1 MLFTSR
7 RPNQHTT
14 LIQRLW
20 PGRCLL
26 CSATTTSGRICP
38 PCRKDLPRNQ
48 HPCPRCAQPM
58 PTPATPACAACL
70 RRTPVVTRVI
80 APWIYTLP
88 VDYLLHR
95 FKYHGQLGYGDLLG
109 SLLAEHLS
117 TTLTEVQ
124 RPGLILP
131 VPLHPA
137 RQRLRGFNQA
147 LELAR
152 PVAQRLNV
160 PLESRRLHRIRATP
174 EQVQLNARARRRNL
188 RGAFSFE
195 GICPPHVAIMD
206 DVFTT
211 GSTAAE
217 IARVLRRAGA
227 ERIEV
232 WCIARAVARE
242 F

>member
-7 RPNQHTT
+7 PPNQLTA

-26 CSATTTSGRICP
+26 CGEATTNKRMCAA
-38 PCRKDLPRNQ
+38 CQQDLPRN
-48 HPCPRCAQPM
+48 HCPCPHCAQPM
-58 PTPATPACAACL
+58 PAPAATACAACL
-70 RRTPVVTRVI
+70 HRTPIFSRVI
-80 APWIYTLP
+80 APWIYALP
-88 VDYLLHR
+88 VDHLLHR

-117 TTLTEVQ
+117 TTLTEAQ

-137 RQRLRGFNQA
+137 RQRRRGFNQA

-160 PLESRRLHRIRATP
+160 PLESRRLRRIRATP

-188 RGAFSFE
+188 RGAFSFR
-195 GICPPHVAIMD
+195 GTCPAHVAIMD

-232 WCIARAVARE
+232 WCVARAIAKT